1 MFGGGAGGVGG
12 GGRDMEADVV
22 VEHLGLMGKDSGTA
36 CSVDVEG
43 VVEGDEPGAEGVVSG
58 AVVHVASDDG

>member
-1 MFGGGAGGVGG
+1 
-12 GGRDMEADVV
+12 MEADVV

-43 VVEGDEPGAEGVVSG
+43 VVEGDEPGAEGAVSG